1 MDILKNTEAM
11 GKRIFADLEK
21 INFIRTSTS
30 AEETKAANIIKD
42 ELAKEGMEATIE
54 EFDVETAD
62 IHKVS
67 LKALGKE
74 WEIQGYRRSGS
85 TPEEGLTARLPM
97 CSRAATSTC
106 TTKGQ
111 DRTGQQRQDERGSV

>member
-42 ELAKEGMEATIE
+42 ELAKEEMEATIE
-54 EFDVETAD
+54 ELTS
-62 IHKVS
+62 KPPTS
-67 LKALGKE
+67 TR
-74 WEIQGYRRSGS
+74 YRSRHWARSGRFRD
-85 TPEEGLTARLPM
+85 TAAPAPPRR
-97 CSRAATSTC
+97 RA
-106 TTKGQ
+106 
-111 DRTGQQRQDERGSV
+111 

>member
-1 MDILKNTEAM
+1 MDILKNTDAM

-30 AEETKAANIIKD
+30 AEETRAANIIKD

-54 EFDVETAD
+54 EFMVETAD

-74 WEIQGYRRSGS
+74 WEIKGYRRSGS
-85 TPEEGLTARLPM
+85 TPPEGLTAEFAYVQHGKDIDLND
-97 CSRAATSTC
+97 
-106 TTKGQ
+106 KKVNN
-111 DRTGQQRQDERGSV
+111 D

>member
-42 ELAKEGMEATIE
+42 ELAKEGMEG
-54 EFDVETAD
+54 D
-62 IHKVS
+62 H
-67 LKALGKE
+67 
-74 WEIQGYRRSGS
+74 
-85 TPEEGLTARLPM
+85 
-97 CSRAATSTC
+97 
-106 TTKGQ
+106 
-111 DRTGQQRQDERGSV
+111 RGV